1 MLLFFRFDT
10 RYYGNRLPPSI
21 MSTTSFDPRARGRG
35 RGRGGGGGAS
45 GAQGPPPGPP
55 QTPRTLEARV
65 LSLEKRVAF
74 LMNAWQRVAF
84 ERSEQRAELTET
96 LGEIQSANRE
106 ILDELRR
113 ASAPRPAPPP

>member
-1 MLLFFRFDT
+1 MFFFPDLQIVLT
-10 RYYGNRLPPSI
+10 RQYIAAFRK

-35 RGRGGGGGAS
+35 RGRGGGALGV
-45 GAQGPPPGPP
+45 QGPPPGPP

-65 LSLEKRVAF
+65 VSLEKRVAF

-96 LGEIQSANRE
+96 LGEIQSTNRE
-106 ILDELRR
+106 ILDELQR